1 MKPGE
6 RQRKDRKCEGYSNL
20 QKRGETRL
28 GKENAGRICCD
39 LRASLVWWRFDI
51 MLTEEEKRQLREEM
65 KEAAR
70 KMDELFDKA
79 KSKETD
85 DETFHDDDDDSSARG
100 DSV

>member
-1 MKPGE
+1 
-6 RQRKDRKCEGYSNL
+6 
-20 QKRGETRL
+20 
-28 GKENAGRICCD
+28 
-39 LRASLVWWRFDI
+39 